1 MFGERWIISFT
12 HVIYFVIYYPS
23 YVSVLSKKVLVILCH
38 QNAND
43 YEQDYNFFIDHHPV
57 GSPPFSVALTK
68 DDSKQGSVEPI
79 KYLEDKR
86 Q

>member
-1 MFGERWIISFT
+1 MKFFVRTFAVVT
-12 HVIYFVIYYPS
+12 MKIYMNKTTIFSLTIT
-23 YVSVLSKKVLVILCH
+23 LWG
-38 QNAND
+38 
-43 YEQDYNFFIDHHPV
+43 HHL
-57 GSPPFSVALTK
+57 FSVALTK